1 MKTRTSPRSPRSPH
15 SPHSEISPSAG
26 ETSPKAGLF
35 LCALAVLALVAVQ
48 PARAATYVWT
58 PTAAGTYN
66 WDDATSN
73 WTSGFPILADDI
85 ANLNINIIGA
95 QTVDL
100 NQAITIGTL
109 NIGDTTTGFF
119 ATTLQ
124 NGTAGSL
131 TFDVGAGSAVIN
143 KATAGNTATDII
155 SATITLNDNINIT
168 NAATAASGALTI
180 SGDIGE
186 GAAGKTLT
194 KLGAGVLTLSG
205 NNTYTG
211 LTTVSAGTLTL
222 SGANT
227 GTGGVTLSAGTLNI
241 NSAQALGATAG
252 TFTISGGTIDNT
264 SGSPITLSTVTPI
277 ALNGDF
283 TFTGGNS
290 LNLGTGAVTLGAT
303 RTVTVSAGTL
313 TVGGNIG
320 DGSLGYGLN
329 KVKSGILVLTG
340 NNSYTGETKLGNF
353 GGQLNILRA
362 DDGVGLPTS
371 SNLNVQVGVFE
382 TGADLVRA
390 GGTTAGKMQVTKV
403 TANSHYSG
411 FSARGGPVKV
421 CFGTLATPEALTWGS
436 GNFIPGVLGLI
447 LNHSTANNTLD
458 FKNAVNLGT
467 AVQIVTVNATDPA
480 AIATMSG
487 VLSSG
492 VGGGLTKSGVGTLVL
507 SNTNTY
513 TGATTV
519 SDGTLSVGADDN
531 LGNAN
536 SLVFN
541 GGTLQVTGTALT
553 TFGTHTPTFNATKTV
568 GLDINNAGNT
578 FTVSQVLNQTTGG
591 LTKSGAGTLVLSNAN
606 TYSGPTTVTAGTLN
620 LSNQLAVQSSTLTMN
635 GGSLVFDSISVPG
648 NAFTFGG
655 LAASSSGAGYDIAL
669 QNNAGSP
676 AAIALTVGG
685 NNANTTYAGALS
697 GTGGSLTK
705 SGTGS
710 LTLSGANT
718 YTGATGINAG
728 TLSISN
734 TATFTNT
741 SAINLSGTGRLDV
754 NVANQSLAKLA
765 SGTGTGVI
773 AGTFLRYSQAQ
784 GSGTTGP
791 GTILGTVELNLTNV
805 NPNYTLDFGTGSTLT
820 TLGSFTYN
828 TPITL
833 SGSATINAAAN
844 VFTGG
849 TDMTVSSSTA
859 GAKILTLTGTNTTAS
874 TIGGVISNGSGTV
887 GVTKTGAGAW
897 TLSGNT
903 YTGGTV
909 VSGGTIVV
917 NSSSALG
924 SGTVTIAGNA
934 ALTPNHSVYPVL
946 NNSLVVNDGVT
957 LTINNSTQYWSA
969 AFNGVASGNGTIK
982 YGGNNNGNNGWSL
995 GLFNAANTFT
1005 GTLQSNGGSAA
1016 LLVNSLADSANPI
1029 KLNGG
1034 AFTLNSGTAAP
1045 LLFNSRNITLTGTTV
1060 GATINNANATAANTI
1075 TINTDLLITGVGAKT
1090 LTLGGA
1096 NTGAN
1101 TFAGIIANGTGSV
1114 ISLTKADAGKWILS
1128 GNNTYTGVTT
1138 ISAGTL
1144 EVTKLDIGGNNS
1156 SIGKS
1161 SSAAANLVFNVPA
1174 ATDNATLRYTGA
1186 GDSTDRLFQVN
1197 TSNDGASVTLDA
1209 SGSGALKFT
1218 NTGSPTFGTANKNPN
1233 WFLKGN
1239 NTGDNTLA
1247 ISIIKNGGTANPTLT
1262 KSGVGTWILTGAN
1275 TYTGATTVSAGTL
1288 VAGTNAPSG
1297 SAGAFGN
1304 AVSEVVLGVAGGN
1317 SDAGILIGG
1326 TFDVGRI
1333 IRIPTSNTTDAGTR
1347 VLTLGGNSAANS
1359 IFSGNII
1366 LGTASQAGR
1375 GVTLTAAS
1383 GGQVTFSGV
1392 IQNPS
1397 SMDATTY
1404 TVTKSGLGTVVLSN
1418 ANIYTGA
1425 TSVTAG
1431 KLLINGNQT
1440 AATGAVTVNSGG
1452 TLGGSGTIGGAVNV
1466 LTGGTLAPG
1475 GSPGTLTVNNAI
1487 ETWAVGGKYAWQLLD
1502 ATGTAGTGFDLTA
1515 VTGTGNLAVTATSG
1529 TFNIVLQTLSSIN
1542 PDVQGTPL
1550 NWDPNTYYQSWKIAS
1565 SANAITGWDVDDGL
1579 ASALFAIDATNFV
1592 GAHPTA
1598 TFSVSKTGNDVYLN
1612 YVPEPATLAL
1622 LGLGGLGLILSR
1634 KRK

>member
-1 MKTRTSPRSPRSPH
+1 MKTRTSPRSPR

-718 YTGATGINAG
+718 YTGATAVSAG
-728 TLSISN
+728 TLSIGNAS
-734 TATFTNT
+734 TFTNT

-765 SGTGTGVI
+765 TPTGTGVI

-1247 ISIIKNGGTANPTLT
+1247 ISIIKNGGTASPTLT

-1326 TFDVGRI
+1326 AFDVGRI

-1347 VLTLGGNSAANS
+1347 VLTLGGNSADNS

-1502 ATGTAGTGFDLTA
+1502 ATGTAGTGFDLA
-1515 VTGTGNLAVTATSG
+1515 DITGTGYLAVTATSG

-1598 TFSVSKTGNDVYLN
+1598 TFSVSKTNNDVFLN
-1612 YVPEPATLAL
+1612 YVPEPATMAL
-1622 LGLGGLGLILSR
+1622 LALGGLGLLLSR